1 MNIRFDLQK
10 RDKICY
16 IFGAGDFYGLHTKP
30 GENDL
35 VIAADG
41 GLRYL
46 DKLGIVPDIVVGDF
60 DSGNEA
66 DSEAMIRKLEE
77 GKNNFTS
84 CEKIKL
90 LSVKDR
96 SDSAEA
102 ILEGKRRGYKIFCLY
117 GCTGGR
123 LDHTLASIQD
133 IAALSM
139 DGMEGYIFDRN
150 SAVTV
155 ITDSSI
161 TFPASYRGIVS
172 VFSYTEGCSRVRE
185 SGLKYIV
192 ADQKLDNRFP
202 LGLSNEFTGIEA
214 RISVGS
220 GSLVIYFELPENK

>member
-1 MNIRFDLQK
+1 MPD
-10 RDKICY
+10 
-16 IFGAGDFYGLHTKP
+16 
-30 GENDL
+30 EEDL

-41 GLRYL
+41 GLKYL
-46 DKLGIVPDIVVGDF
+46 DKLGIIPDIVVGDF
-60 DSGNEA
+60 DSEDEDDGEA
-66 DSEAMIRKLEE
+66 LIRKMKEQS
-77 GKNNFTS
+77 NSPDS

-102 ILEGKRRGYKIFCLY
+102 ILEGKSRGYKIFYLY

-139 DGMEGYIFDRN
+139 DGMEGYIFDKN
-150 SAVTV
+150 AALTV

-161 TFPASYRGIVS
+161 SFPAFYRGMVS
-172 VFSYTEGCSRVRE
+172 VFSYTEECSKVRE

-192 ADQKLDNRFP
+192 AGKKLDNRFP
-202 LGLSNEFTGIEA
+202 LGLSNEFTGMEA

-220 GSLVIYFELPENK
+220 GSLLIYFELPENE

>member
-10 RDKICY
+10 KDKICY
-16 IFGAGDFYGLHTKP
+16 IFGAGDFYGLHTMP
-30 GENDL
+30 RESDL

-46 DKLGIVPDIVVGDF
+46 DKLEIVPDIVVGDF
-60 DSGNEA
+60 DSEDEA
-66 DSEAMIRKLEE
+66 DSEAVIKKMKAQS
-77 GKNNFTS
+77 NNPES

-102 ILEGKRRGYKIFCLY
+102 ILEGKRRGYKVFCLY

-139 DGMEGYIFDRN
+139 DGMEGYIFDKG
-150 SAVTV
+150 SALTV

-161 TFPASYRGIVS
+161 TFSESYRGMLS
-172 VFSYTEGCSRVRE
+172 VFSYTEECIKVRE

-192 ADQKLDNRFP
+192 ANQKLDNRFP
-202 LGLSNEFTGIEA
+202 LGLSNEFIGMEA
-214 RISVGS
+214 RISVGR
-220 GSLVIYFELPENK
+220 GSLLIYFELPENA